1 MPRTHVNQV
10 KKGKLKMLLFFLVVT
25 FFIWFLTKFSKEFT
39 ATVEATIQYENLPNN
54 TVLASNN
61 TDKVSFD
68 LTSSGFDF
76 LSYRLKK
83 PTVTINVFDNFKAGN
98 QIVTFSNIELIKI
111 ITSELNS
118 NIAVK
123 NVSLNEVN
131 IALDVIVSREI
142 PINVISEIT
151 YQNGFKA
158 VEELT
163 ISPNLITVS
172 GPSLVIDSL
181 GQVFTKS
188 IKLNS
193 LSTATSGEIEIDT
206 SNNLNLSYSVEKV
219 LYSIAVEEFTQKE
232 LSIPI
237 KIENLPL
244 GTSIKL
250 LPDAVSIVFDVSV
263 SKFNAITENDFIIVC
278 DYNKRNIEENYMI
291 PELVKKPIIIKGILL
306 KNDKINYLVFK

>member
-54 TVLASNN
+54 TVLAPNN